1 VVLEPRTGGPSER
14 SEPKTESIGNVTY
27 LVIENTS
34 PKPLTGGVTLASVLA
49 KYETNS
55 VMAGHMAD
63 ARRKLANVLDSDKSL
78 RSLRLGAGMSQ
89 SQLAERSH
97 TTQSY
102 IARVEAGKV
111 DPGTDMISQLAS
123 ALSVAEDVVF
133 SAVRARRSQ
142 RDAVHVR

>member
-1 VVLEPRTGGPSER
+1 
-14 SEPKTESIGNVTY
+14 
-27 LVIENTS
+27 
-34 PKPLTGGVTLASVLA
+34 VLA